1 MDALCAS
8 TPEHFFS
15 IMKRV
20 KKMCSLGA
28 DIVRHDL
35 CAGQGVSPK
44 GIEKDI
50 VVDGMDVVA
59 FFFLVL
65 SPHLEGA
72 LCLRKFIH
80 IRAFTKK
87 MHSYTC
93 IHMQAVQIAAIT
105 YELCRLLHS
114 HTSCADLSCIPI
126 EKTQGMTQI
135 FRWYRTSTIASCPI
149 NSGGIPWHL
158 LSTLVIAS
166 R

>member
-65 SPHLEGA
+65 SPHLGGA
-72 LCLRKFIH
+72 LCHAKIHSHTSIHKKNAFIYMHSHASCADCCNH
-80 IRAFTKK
+80 IRA
-87 MHSYTC
+87 M
-93 IHMQAVQIAAIT
+93 QIAAFT
-105 YELCRLLHS
+105 YELCRPVLHPDGENS
-114 HTSCADLSCIPI
+114 RDDTNIQMVQDVDYRFMSD
-126 EKTQGMTQI
+126 Q
-135 FRWYRTSTIASCPI
+135 FRRYS
-149 NSGGIPWHL
+149 NS
-158 LSTLVIAS
+158 SFKCK
-166 R
+166 